1 MTELLTRDM
10 LHPYQDNAIEFIHNS
25 LDIETSNG
33 CALWLDL
40 GLGKTV
46 ITATA
51 ASEMLSDFRRGRM
64 LIVAP
69 KRVALTTWPIEL
81 SNWEHLLHLRHEVI
95 HGDAKERTAA
105 IMRRADIHIISRDNL
120 AWLVRMVGK
129 QWPWDL
135 VILDESSSFKNP
147 SSNRFKALKKALGRI
162 STVIELSATPSPQ
175 GLVDIWSQF
184 YLIDRG
190 HRLGATQKA
199 YHSRWF
205 HVDREKHL
213 IIPKAHADAEIHE
226 RIADIT
232 VHMNAD
238 DYLDMPEKVLNQI
251 VVDLPPDVRKQYDK
265 FERDMLIE
273 LENMESE
280 GLLDEEHTVY
290 VGDIEIEASNAA
302 TLTGKLL
309 QFANGAIYTDA
320 AGSWAK
326 VHDEKIEAIKE
337 VVESLNGHP
346 VLVAYNFKSDLAR
359 LKKAFPGAKVM
370 DDDPETQHRWNRGEL
385 PMLLV
390 HPASAGHGLNLQ
402 KGSNTIIWFGL
413 NWSLELYEQLVGRLY
428 RQGQEHDT
436 VVIHHIVARNTV
448 DDRVMSVLKSK
459 GATQTSL
466 LNAVRKMY

>member
-1 MTELLTRDM
+1 MSDLLTRDL
-10 LHPYQDNAIEFIHNS
+10 LHGYQERAIRFIHDS
-25 LDIETSNG
+25 LDNHTANG
-33 CALWLDL
+33 CALWLDM
-40 GLGKTV
+40 GLGKSV

-51 ASEMLSDFRRGRM
+51 ASEMLSEFKRGRM
-64 LIVAP
+64 LVVAP

-81 SNWEHLLHLRHEVI
+81 SSWEQLLHLRHEVI
-95 HGDAKERTAA
+95 HGNAKERTAA

-147 SSNRFKALKKALGRI
+147 TSNRFKALKKALGRI
-162 STVIELSATPSPQ
+162 STVVELSATPSPQ
-175 GLVDIWSQF
+175 GLIDIWSQF

-199 YHSRWF
+199 YHTRWF

-213 IIPKAHADAEIHE
+213 IIPKAHADEEIHDL
-226 RIADIT
+226 ISDVT

-238 DYLDMPEKVLNQI
+238 DYLDMPELIVNQ
-251 VVDLPPDVRKQYDK
+251 VQVDLPASARRDYER
-265 FERDMLIE
+265 FEKDMLIQ
-273 LENMESE
+273 MESLEIE
-280 GLLDEEHTVY
+280 GLLDEEEVKK
-290 VGDIEIEASNAA
+290 VEDIEIEASNAA

-320 AGSWAK
+320 AGSWVK

-337 VVESLNGHP
+337 VVEALSGYP

-359 LKKAFPGAKVM
+359 LKKTFPFAKVM

-385 PMLLV
+385 PMMLV

-402 KGSNTIIWFGL
+402 KGSNVIIWFGL
-413 NWSLELYEQLVGRLY
+413 NWSLELYQQLLGRLY
-428 RQGQEHDT
+428 RQGQTKDSVIVHHIAARDT
-436 VVIHHIVARNTV
+436 V
-448 DDRVMSVLKSK
+448 DERVMSVLKHK
-459 GATQTSL
+459 GATQKSL
-466 LNAVRKMY
+466 LDAVRKKY